1 MISDTPPP
9 RLPNSHCAVLIT
21 SIIKMSDL
29 RKSADRSTLGHDR
42 FDQKSDRSDQNPIRA
57 ETGMAQI
64 NIKRGIERVPGGMM
78 IVPLLL
84 GALVATF
91 LPGMPKFFG
100 SFTNA
105 LFTGALPILA
115 VFYVCMGASIDVKA
129 TPYLLKKGGA
139 LFVTKVG
146 AAIVVGV
153 VMGHFL
159 GEQPIS
165 SGLFAGLSTLAV
177 VAAMNDT
184 NGGLYMALMGQYGR
198 SEDVGAYTIMSLESG
213 PFLTMVTLGV
223 AGLSAFP
230 WPTLV
235 GSILPLVF
243 GMLLGNL
250 DREMRAFLG
259 KAVPVMIPF
268 FALALGASLDL
279 HKVWQAGVLGIGLGI
294 AVVIVTGIP
303 LYLADRL
310 TGGTG
315 VAGTAAANTA
325 GNAAAVPALIAAAN
339 PVYAEAAKSATL
351 LVAACVVVTAILSP
365 ILTAA
370 VAKRVQVRRESRELA
385 R

>member
-1 MISDTPPP
+1 
-9 RLPNSHCAVLIT
+9 
-21 SIIKMSDL
+21 
-29 RKSADRSTLGHDR
+29 
-42 FDQKSDRSDQNPIRA
+42 
-57 ETGMAQI
+57 MAQI
-64 NIKRGIERVPGGMM
+64 HIKRAVERVPGGMM
-78 IVPLLL
+78 IVPLLIGSL
-84 GALVATF
+84 IATF
-91 LPGMPKFFG
+91 LPDMPKFFG

-105 LFTGALPILA
+105 LFTGSLPILA

-129 TPYLLKKGGA
+129 TPYLLRKGGA

-146 AAIVVGV
+146 TAIVAGV
-153 VMGHFL
+153 VLGHFL
-159 GEQPIS
+159 GEQPVS
-165 SGLFAGLSTLAV
+165 SGLFAGISTLAV

-235 GSILPLVF
+235 GSILPLAI

-250 DREMRAFLG
+250 DREMRASLG
-259 KAVPVMIPF
+259 RAVPVMIPF
-268 FALALGASLDL
+268 FALALGAGLDL
-279 HKVWQAGVLGIGLGI
+279 HKVWQAGLLGIVLGV
-294 AVVIVTGIP
+294 AVVIVTGVP
-303 LYLADRL
+303 LFFADRL

-315 VAGTAAANTA
+315 VAGVAAANTA

-339 PVYAEAAKSATL
+339 PVYTEAAKTATL
-351 LVAACVVVTAILSP
+351 LVAACVVVTAIVSP
-365 ILTAA
+365 ILTAS
-370 VAKRVQVRRESRELA
+370 VARRVGGKSGAANQDGGAAGEGA

>member
-1 MISDTPPP
+1 
-9 RLPNSHCAVLIT
+9 
-21 SIIKMSDL
+21 
-29 RKSADRSTLGHDR
+29 
-42 FDQKSDRSDQNPIRA
+42 
-57 ETGMAQI
+57 MAQI
-64 NIKRGIERVPGGMM
+64 HIKRAVERVPGGMM
-78 IVPLLL
+78 IVPLLIGSL
-84 GALVATF
+84 IATF
-91 LPGMPKFFG
+91 MPGMPKFFG

-146 AAIVVGV
+146 TAIIAGV
-153 VMGHFL
+153 VLGHFL
-159 GEQPIS
+159 GEQPIT
-165 SGLFAGLSTLAV
+165 SGLFAGISTLAV

-198 SEDVGAYTIMSLESG
+198 SEDVGAYTLMSLESG

-230 WPTLV
+230 WQTLV
-235 GSILPLVF
+235 GSILPLAL

-250 DREMRAFLG
+250 DREMRDFLA

-268 FALALGASLDL
+268 FALALGAGLDL
-279 HKVWQAGVLGIGLGI
+279 HKVWQAGLLGIGLGI

-303 LYLADRL
+303 LYFADRL

-315 VAGTAAANTA
+315 VAGVAAANTA
-325 GNAAAVPALIAAAN
+325 GNAAAVPALVAAAN
-339 PVYAEAAKSATL
+339 PVYNEAAQSATL

-365 ILTAA
+365 ILTAQ
-370 VAKRVQVRRESRELA
+370 VAKRYQQRQEGARTKHREGLA

>member
-1 MISDTPPP
+1 M
-9 RLPNSHCAVLIT
+9 V
-21 SIIKMSDL
+21 
-29 RKSADRSTLGHDR
+29 
-42 FDQKSDRSDQNPIRA
+42 
-57 ETGMAQI
+57 QI
-64 NIKRGIERVPGGMM
+64 PIKRSIERIPGGMM
-78 IVPLLL
+78 IVPLLI
-84 GALVATF
+84 GSMVATF

-100 SFTNA
+100 SFTSA

-115 VFYVCMGASIDVKA
+115 VFYVCMGAGIDVKA
-129 TPYLLKKGGA
+129 TPYLMKKGGA
-139 LFVTKVG
+139 LLVTKVG
-146 AAIVVGV
+146 AAIIVGV
-153 VMGHFL
+153 ILGHFL

-165 SGLFAGLSTLAV
+165 SGLFAGISTLAV

-198 SEDVGAYTIMSLESG
+198 SEDVGAYTLMSLESG

-230 WPTLV
+230 WQTLV
-235 GSILPLVF
+235 GSILPLAL

-250 DREMRAFLG
+250 DREMRAFLA

-268 FALALGASLDL
+268 FALALGAGLDL

-303 LYLADRL
+303 LYFADRL

-315 VAGTAAANTA
+315 VAGVAAANTA
-325 GNAAAVPALIAAAN
+325 GNAAAVPALVAAAN
-339 PVYAEAAKSATL
+339 PVYEPAAQSATL

-365 ILTAA
+365 ILTASI
-370 VAKRVQVRRESRELA
+370 AKRYQQRQASAGARVGMENQAERVQ
-385 R
+385 

>member
-1 MISDTPPP
+1 
-9 RLPNSHCAVLIT
+9 
-21 SIIKMSDL
+21 
-29 RKSADRSTLGHDR
+29 
-42 FDQKSDRSDQNPIRA
+42 
-57 ETGMAQI
+57 MAQI
-64 NIKRGIERVPGGMM
+64 PIKRTIERIPGGMM
-78 IVPLLL
+78 IVPLLI
-84 GALVATF
+84 GSLVATF
-91 LPGMPKFFG
+91 LPDTPKFFG

-115 VFYVCMGASIDVKA
+115 VFYVCMGASINIKA
-129 TPYLLKKGGA
+129 TPYLLKKGGT
-139 LFVTKVG
+139 LLVTKVG
-146 AAIVVGV
+146 IAVIIGIVL
-153 VMGHFL
+153 GHFL

-165 SGLFAGLSTLAV
+165 SGLFAGISTLAV

-198 SEDVGAYTIMSLESG
+198 SEDVGAYSVMSLESG
-213 PFLTMVTLGV
+213 PFLTMVTLGI

-235 GSILPLVF
+235 GSILPLAL

-250 DREMRAFLG
+250 DRDMRDFLA

-279 HKVWQAGVLGIGLGI
+279 HNVWQAGLLGLAMGV
-294 AVVIVTGIP
+294 AVVVLTGIP
-303 LYLADRL
+303 LFFADRL

-315 VAGTAAANTA
+315 VAGVAAATTA

-339 PVYAEAAKSATL
+339 PVYAEAAKSATI
-351 LVAACVVVTAILSP
+351 LVAACVVVTAILAP

-370 VAKRVQVRRESRELA
+370 VAKRVLQRNPVVLSEPEIEPQKQEALR
-385 R
+385 